1 MRRGRARI
9 GWTLSLAA
17 TLWLVFVPAAN
28 AYIDAGTTAIVFQA
42 VVAGLAAA
50 GMFLRVFWRR
60 ITRFFSRDS
69 NDGELD
75 APVDG
80 EVDEPAAAVPGEG
93 DAEGV
98 AGR

>member
-28 AYIDAGTTAIVFQA
+28 AYIDAGTTAVVFQA

-60 ITRFFSRDS
+60 ITGFFGRDS
-69 NDGELD
+69 VDSDGD
-75 APVDG
+75 
-80 EVDEPAAAVPGEG
+80 EVDEVDAPAAAAVPGERDADG
-93 DAEGV
+93 DA
-98 AGR
+98 GR